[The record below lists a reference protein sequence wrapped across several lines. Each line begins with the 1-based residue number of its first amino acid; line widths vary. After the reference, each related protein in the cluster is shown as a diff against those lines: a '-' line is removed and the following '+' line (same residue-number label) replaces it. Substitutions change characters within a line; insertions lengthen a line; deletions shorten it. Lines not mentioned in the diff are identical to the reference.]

1 MKKVLVSWL
10 LVLMLAFTCIP
21 ALAEGEPISPKGEF
35 PIVKEPITLRVWSN
49 LQPTMADGIEK
60 NDATLFL
67 EEKTGIHIQW
77 EKVGINEAKEKLRV
91 VMAANTDLPD
101 VFMFSNSGAIVT
113 TEQVFS
119 YGMQGLLLPL
129 NDLIAKYGDSIFT
142 AFELNKEK
150 ERAIT
155 APDGKIY
162 GLPSTS
168 DGAYHMTANQK
179 FYMNKAW
186 LDKLGLSLPTTLDE
200 FYNVLAAFRDKD
212 PNGNG
217 AKDEVPLSGSIG
229 SMFTRST
236 LDCFLMNAF
245 QYSTSY
251 EKYWLYRDDAD
262 QVQFAATTDG
272 YREGLRYFRK
282 LYEEGLMDKEIF
294 INTNDSLK
302 MLSGA
307 GDGNKLGSFT
317 AMFPIAGVST
327 DNPEF
332 KDYVALPPLQGPA
345 GRIAPDTTSG
355 GAGFMYLITSSCKYP
370 EAAFR
375 MGDYLMTIATGKKDT
390 FEDMTVRY
398 GKEGTGWERA
408 KEGDIGIDGSP
419 AIFRKLP
426 VEVNGAQTAYWYD
439 LGPMTYPSSER
450 NGAAIA
456 DPSAYNIEKAL
467 YDDTKNCY
475 EPYRVNRTVP
485 YMNFAPEDTE
495 VLTDIRINIQN
506 YGQEALAA
514 FVTGEMDIEKDW
526 EAYVQNMR
534 DLGVDTLVELTN
546 KTYQAWK
553 SN

>member
-1 MKKVLVSWL
+1 MKKVLASWL
-10 LVLMLAFTCIP
+10 LVLMLAAACFP
-21 ALAEGEPISPKGEF
+21 ALAEEPVSPKGEF
-35 PIVKEPITLRVWSN
+35 PIAKEPITLRIWCN
-49 LQPTMADGIEK
+49 LQPNMADNIET
-60 NDATLFL
+60 NDGTVYLQ
-67 EEKTGIHIQW
+67 EKTGINIQW

-91 VMAANTDLPD
+91 IMAANTDLPD
-101 VFMFSNSGAIVT
+101 IILLSNSGAIIT

-129 NDLIAKYGDSIFT
+129 NDLITEYGDAIYE
-142 AFELNKEK
+142 AYALDKAK

-162 GLPSTS
+162 GLPATS

-179 FYMNKAW
+179 FYINKAW
-186 LDKLGLSLPTTLDE
+186 LDKLGLTMPATLDE
-200 FYNVLAAFRDKD
+200 FHNVLVAFRDKD

-217 AKDEVPLSGSIG
+217 IKDEVPLSGTVG
-229 SMFTRST
+229 SMWTRGT

-251 EKYWLYRDDAD
+251 EKYWLYRDDSD
-262 QVQFAATTDG
+262 QVAFGATTDG
-272 YREGLRYFRK
+272 YREGLRFFRK

-302 MLSGA
+302 LLTGA
-307 GDGNKLGSFT
+307 GDGNKLGSFVS
-317 AMFPIAGVST
+317 MFAVAAAST

-332 KDYVALPPLQGPA
+332 FDYVALPPLEGPA

-355 GAGFMYLITSSCKYP
+355 GAGFRYLITSSCKYP
-370 EAAFR
+370 EAAYR
-375 MGDYLMTIATGKKDT
+375 LGDYLMTVATRNKET

-398 GKEGTGWERA
+398 GKEGVSWERA
-408 KEGDIGIDGSP
+408 QPGDIGIDGGP
-419 AIFRKLP
+419 ALFRKLP
-426 VEVNGAQTAYWYD
+426 DEVNGIKTANWGD
-439 LGPMTYPSSER
+439 LGPMTFPAYER

-456 DPSAYNIEKAL
+456 DPNAYNIEKVL
-467 YDDTKNCY
+467 YEETKTCY

-485 YMNFAPEDTE
+485 YMNFSPEDTE

-526 EAYVQNMR
+526 DTYVQNMR
-534 DLGVDTLVELTN
+534 DLGLDTLVELTN

-553 SN
+553 ND